1 MNAENPTHE
10 PGHLRFDGCVATN
23 LEEAYRRLE
32 HVYERLIAPI
42 GLSVL
47 EWYALRALYADNG
60 ATASH
65 LAQAVCRHPSSMT
78 ALLDRMEEK
87 GLVSRAV
94 DAHDR
99 RSVRV
104 YLTDAGWQMRP
115 RVERAAGHL
124 NALISEH
131 ITGEQLDTFLYVL
144 GVLQTF
150 EAPDE
155 A

>member
-1 MNAENPTHE
+1 MNDENPPHE

-23 LEEAYRRLE
+23 LDEAYRRLE
-32 HVYERLIAPI
+32 QVYERLIAPI

-78 ALLDRMEEK
+78 ALLDRLEEK

-99 RSVRV
+99 RNVRV
-104 YLTDAGWQMRP
+104 FLTDAGQQIQP
-115 RVERAAGHL
+115 RVETAADHL
-124 NALISEH
+124 NALISGH
-131 ITGEQLDTFLYVL
+131 ITAEQLDTFLYVL
-144 GVLQTF
+144 RVLQSF
-150 EAPDE
+150 EAPGAE
-155 A
+155 